1 MNESDGEE
9 RGVIESPLY
18 VHWADK
24 QVAEYIMRMNEEEG
38 TLSPPVYLHLLHTPP
53 LSVSLSGQS
62 EVEAPY
68 LEVDVSLCFFWQRFQ
83 AAQLAKRWE
92 LQGQGEWSVF

>member
-24 QVAEYIMRMNEEEG
+24 QVAECIMRMNEEEG
-38 TLSPPVYLHLLHTPP
+38 TLSPRLSPP
-53 LSVSLSGQS
+53 LAYIHPPWCLSGRG
-62 EVEAPY
+62 EVAAPY
-68 LEVDVSLCFFWQRFQ
+68 LEVDVSSCCFWRRSR
-83 AAQLAKRWE
+83 AVQLAKR
-92 LQGQGEWSVF
+92 GRGIGAG

>member
-38 TLSPPVYLHLLHTPP
+38 TLSPCLSPP
-53 LSVSLSGQS
+53 LSYTSLLVSLSLSQ
-62 EVEAPY
+62 VK
-68 LEVDVSLCFFWQRFQ
+68 V
-83 AAQLAKRWE
+83 K
-92 LQGQGEWSVF
+92 